1 MTHTYYRIWT
11 ASLAGYSPHGRKES
25 DTTERLSTGSST
37 QYSVMT
43 YMGKQSEKSGYA
55 VYNYT
60 LGCTPET
67 KATLK
72 ISYTSTSIFEKI
84 LNGSGKKRIAFP
96 LGRLDPS

>member
-1 MTHTYYRIWT
+1 MIQLSSCEKTWNNHECI
-11 ASLAGYSPHGRKES
+11 LLKEIS
-25 DTTERLSTGSST
+25 
-37 QYSVMT
+37 
-43 YMGKQSEKSGYA
+43 QSEKSGYA